1 MDQNHTRPQAN
12 GGQRAEHTHAKTALN
27 DSETILELVLNNI
40 PQGVFWKDRNS
51 VYTGCN
57 QVVCRTLGLRGPE
70 DLIGKSDDQFPA
82 LTREQAESYIRADRE
97 VIESGRPQAP
107 IVEPLNRYDGKTI
120 WVETIKVPLRDPDG
134 NVIGILGTWRD
145 VTDRRQAE
153 EALRRSEQRY
163 RSLATAMSE
172 MVWTSNAK
180 GNSLRVEPPLET
192 FTGLP
197 DAELVGSGWLQAVH
211 PDDRARAEETW
222 ASAVA
227 TSEPYECEFRLRR
240 FDGEWR
246 DIHSRGIPILAENGQ
261 IQEWTGVGVDVT
273 VRKRSEERI
282 HRLNDELEQRVR
294 DRTAEL
300 QAANKELEAFSY
312 SVSHDLRAPLR
323 AIDGFSR
330 ILLADFAEQL
340 PAEAQEYLRDIRNSS
355 RVMGQLV
362 DDLLRFSRLGRQPV
376 RKQRISPSELVKR
389 CIDELRHLWQ
399 TRTVDIQLAELS
411 DCWADP
417 GLIKQ
422 VWMNLISNA
431 LKYSSK
437 RETAIIEIGC
447 SPDESGDRL
456 FFVRDNGVGFDM
468 RYIHKLFGVFQ
479 RLHRVEDYEGTGV
492 GLATVQRIVQRHGG
506 RVWAEAEPNV
516 GATFYFTLPESGS
529 PT

>member
-1 MDQNHTRPQAN
+1 MDQNNSVPQ
-12 GGQRAEHTHAKTALN
+12 EHGDKPKEVAPAKTPFN

-57 QVVCRTLGLRGPE
+57 QVVCRTLGLSGPQ

-97 VIESGRPQAP
+97 VINSGRPQP
-107 IVEPLNRYDGKTI
+107 PVVEPLNRYDGETI
-120 WVETIKVPLRDPDG
+120 WVETIKVPLRDPEG

-180 GNSLRVEPPLET
+180 GNSLRVEPPLEQ

-197 DAELVGSGWLQAVH
+197 HAELVGSGWLQALH
-211 PDDRARAEETW
+211 PDDRARAEEAW
-222 ASAVA
+222 ASAIES
-227 TSEPYECEFRLRR
+227 SEPYECEFRLRR

-246 DIHSRGIPILAENGQ
+246 DIHSRGIPILTESGQ
-261 IQEWTGVGVDVT
+261 ILEWIGVGVDVT
-273 VRKRSEERI
+273 IRKRSEERI
-282 HRLNDELEQRVR
+282 RRLNDDLEQRVR
-294 DRTAEL
+294 ERTEEL

-340 PAEAQEYLRDIRNSS
+340 PAEAQEYLQDIRNSS

-376 RKQRISPSELVKR
+376 RKQRLRPAELVKR
-389 CIDELRHLWQ
+389 CIDELEHVWH
-399 TRTVDIQLAELS
+399 TRVVDFRIAELP

-417 GLIKQ
+417 ALVKQ

-437 RETAIIEIGC
+437 REATIIEIGC
-447 SPDESGDRL
+447 QQEDSGDRL
-456 FFVRDNGVGFDM
+456 FYVRDNGVGFDM

-506 RVWAEAEPNV
+506 RVWAEAELNV